1 MICVKYFGELT
12 STSSS
17 FKERLIRAQSE
28 LFIKIKMG
36 PVMKQKEVSNTVVN
50 PSIEMRNTA
59 SAVDYDQDEDPNGQ
73 QSVVNT
79 FNHRYMDAL
88 DQNVDRDDEQF

>member
-1 MICVKYFGELT
+1 MICAKCFGELT
-12 STSSS
+12 TSSSS

-50 PSIEMRNTA
+50 PSTA
-59 SAVDYDQDEDPNGQ
+59 SAVDDDQDEDPNEQ